1 MVRLHA
7 TAATA
12 PAPCSQYC
20 QTVIKITRVCIEPW
34 IGGVVH
40 TILLYAIPHLFKR
53 KSEKKQGYQDRQ
65 NARQSTG
72 DEIYLNQV

>member
-34 IGGVVH
+34 IGVVH

-53 KSEKKQGYQDRQ
+53 KSEKNRDIKTDRMLVSQ
-65 NARQSTG
+65 QEMRFT
-72 DEIYLNQV
+72 